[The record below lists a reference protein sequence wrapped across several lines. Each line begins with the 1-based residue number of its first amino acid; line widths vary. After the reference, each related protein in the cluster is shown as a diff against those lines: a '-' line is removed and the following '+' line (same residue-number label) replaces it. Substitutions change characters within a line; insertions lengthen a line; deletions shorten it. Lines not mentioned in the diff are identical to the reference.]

1 MIFLP
6 SSQAYNI
13 TVYNANYLESPYV
26 DIALSSSF
34 SSEIGATIEIKDNN
48 NSNYTLTITGSN
60 NGVLS
65 STTFNTSV
73 TNNAPIF
80 SLAEC
85 LKKNTNMFY
94 DVKVSGNL
102 NDGFTVRAYFDNNTA
117 YTFTVTSGL
126 SISGYTTGNYS
137 PMVKE
142 VMHFHTEDSGD
153 FEMEKY
159 TKAKSVYFNITSPF
173 TNSIDHKP
181 IQFDIYSYSHYS
193 DIDSISHTKYGSDYG
208 SYVVIP
214 STIGEFEK
222 IDNYNGYVV
231 NGETL
236 TKGKFLTTKTERDY
250 MYGEK
255 IALSVLS
262 TNGQIYHSL
271 RIKCYTPSGILITT
285 KSPTLTIDNTYRID
299 YIIDPNISNIEAQY
313 GKVVGYMEVDV
324 VGRDSVTP
332 ISNVVRYNVV
342 PKCATPRTLFF
353 LNELGGIDSYTF
365 RGSIEEK
372 IDIDDNE
379 AYTIKYAKQNNIKT
393 MSAVAYKSM
402 ENMVTVNT
410 GKISHAEGK
419 WLKCLAATKY
429 CFIED
434 PNETNTFYNVIID
447 DVDIDIDSSE
457 TYCECSVTYYI
468 GDKTTI

>member
-1 MIFLP
+1 MIFIP
-6 SSQAYNI
+6 SSKEFSVFINNTQY
-13 TVYNANYLESPYV
+13 TETPYV

-34 SSEIGATIEIKDNN
+34 SSEIGATIEVKDNN

-60 NGVLS
+60 NGVAS

-94 DVKVSGNL
+94 NIIVSGSETN
-102 NDGFTVRAYFDNNTA
+102 GFTVRAYFDSNTT
-117 YTFTVTSGL
+117 YTFTVSSGL

-137 PMVKE
+137 PMVKY

-159 TKAKSVYFNITSPF
+159 TKGRSITFNITSPF
-173 TNSIDHKP
+173 TNSIGHKP

-193 DIDSISHTKYGSDYG
+193 DIDGVTHTKYRSDYG

-214 STIGEFEK
+214 STIGEF
-222 IDNYNGYVV
+222 DMNNYNEYIV
-231 NGETL
+231 NGETY
-236 TKGKFLTTKTERDY
+236 TKGKFLTTKTVRDY
-250 MYGEK
+250 MYDEN
-255 IALSVLS
+255 IALSVLT
-262 TNGQIYHSL
+262 TNGYTHHSL
-271 RIKCYTPSGILITT
+271 VLKKYTPSGVLIDEYF
-285 KSPTLTIDNTYRID
+285 SLITIDNTYRID
-299 YIIDPNISNIEAQY
+299 YIIDPKISETETTY
-313 GKVVGYMEVDV
+313 GKTVGYFEVVIMGND
-324 VGRDSVTP
+324 GVTP
-332 ISNVVRYNVV
+332 ISNTVRYNVV
-342 PKCATPRTLFF
+342 PKCMTPRTLFF
-353 LNELGGIDSYTF
+353 LNELGGMDSYTF
-365 RGSIEEK
+365 RGSVEEK

-379 AYTIKYAKQNNIKT
+379 TYTMKFTLKDNVKT

-419 WLKCLAATKY
+419 WLKGLAATKY

-434 PNETNTFYNVIID
+434 PNETNAFYNVIID